1 MNKDLT
7 LVFSSYQSQ
16 HLLKKIAKKF
26 YNKYKI
32 IIIENSCN
40 EEIKKFFESK
50 FKDIRVIIPKENLGL
65 AKSYN
70 LGIKNAKTRYVFL
83 NNPDL
88 EISYQSIKNLLICAK
103 NIKNFGVI
111 SPTYKNE
118 KNYKNY
124 ELLSPKKNNFSKIF
138 KRFNIIEVDSIDNN
152 FLIDKKNLNNILF
165 DENFF
170 LYFETIDFTKNL
182 SKKQKK
188 LLVAKKIKFHHHSS
202 SSLPQAYN
210 NLVNKTRAFHYNW
223 SKFYYCKKNF
233 SYLFALRKIFP
244 NIVKSFKRL
253 ILSLFKLD
261 FENFK
266 ISLIEILGI
275 FTSIFGIKSFYRPK
289 N

>member
-1 MNKDLT
+1 MN
-7 LVFSSYQSQ
+7 Y
-16 HLLKKIAKKF
+16 
-26 YNKYKI
+26 
-32 IIIENSCN
+32 
-40 EEIKKFFESK
+40 
-50 FKDIRVIIPKENLGL
+50 
-65 AKSYN
+65 
-70 LGIKNAKTRYVFL
+70 FL
-83 NNPDL
+83 
-88 EISYQSIKNLLICAK
+88 Q
-103 NIKNFGVI
+103 
-111 SPTYKNE
+111 
-118 KNYKNY
+118 
-124 ELLSPKKNNFSKIF
+124 KKNNFSKIL

-152 FLIDKKNLNNILF
+152 FLIDKKNLNNTLF

-182 SKKQKK
+182 NKKQKK

-202 SSLPQAYN
+202 SSLPPAYN
-210 NLVNKTRAFHYNW
+210 NLVKKTRAFHYNW

-261 FENFK
+261 LENFK

-275 FTSIFGIKSFYRPK
+275 FTSIIGVKSFYRPK